1 MNFNKTKFVLK
12 PLLMRSLMIFF
23 CIIVLFI
30 ISFFLFRNVVL
41 HKVIEARISYFDKKY
56 PAKII
61 IKDYKFKG
69 ITGIEFNDI
78 YIIPENKDTLFI
90 SKSAFIQLKILPLL
104 IGKLKLNDLEISGTK
119 VNLVKIKS
127 VDNFS
132 FLLSK
137 KPKDK
142 NIKKNY
148 ASNLDVLSD
157 AIFGKIP
164 RKLLLNDFSLNII
177 FDSCKT
183 FFSIPFFKMSNNN
196 FKTIIHVKENKI
208 EQDWVSDGSLN
219 INKRTIDFRIY
230 SEQGKITI
238 PVVKNKYGLLLS
250 FDTLKAGL
258 LKNYYSNDNY
268 YLSGYSSIDKAL
280 VNHKRISSKDVNVNN
295 AAFDFD
301 IIIGK
306 NDVELDSS
314 STLAFNGFEL
324 NPYFYYKKVEKAKQ
338 FTFKLRNEF
347 LAQKLFSSLPTGLFT
362 NFEGIQTTGSIK
374 LFIDFFIDSTQPD
387 SLKFNAS
394 LAGHDFNVI
403 KYGVTDFAMINRPF
417 NYTVYEDGKP
427 ANTIIVGPDNPEFT
441 PLDDVSKY
449 LKEAILISENGGY
462 YMSSG
467 FDIASLRLA
476 IIENLKQKRF
486 VRGGSTIEM
495 QLVKNLFL
503 NKNKNIAR
511 KFEELLIVW
520 LMQTNNLCDKD
531 RMYEVYLNIVEW
543 APGIY
548 GIHEASEYYFK
559 KLPSKLTL
567 AESLFLASILP
578 KPKWFKYSFDKKGS
592 LIPEYNQMFFNGIA
606 SVLLQKEII
615 ETADTVDL
623 LSKVRLKGESVRYMA
638 KDTANYNFDL
648 LMKDE

>member
-1 MNFNKTKFVLK
+1 MSIEKNSVAFMPFLIRWLK
-12 PLLMRSLMIFF
+12 
-23 CIIVLFI
+23 IIVLFI
-30 ISFFLFRNVVL
+30 VVLFILFFSFRNNAL
-41 HKVIEARISYFDKKY
+41 HWIIEKKITDFNKKY
-56 PAKII
+56 PAKLL
-61 IKDYKFKG
+61 IKHSTFKG
-69 ITGIEFNDI
+69 FLGIEFDDI
-78 YIIPENKDTLFI
+78 YIIPENKDTLFS
-90 SKSAFIQLKILPLL
+90 SKSAYIKLRIFPLL
-104 IGKLKLNDLEISGTK
+104 LGKIKLNDLEIANSK

-137 KPKDK
+137 KPKEK
-142 NIKKNY
+142 NKVTNY
-148 ASNLDVLSD
+148 ASNLDILSD
-157 AIFGKIP
+157 AIFSKIP
-164 RKLLLNDFSLNII
+164 RNILLDNFSLNII

-183 FFSIPFFKMSNNN
+183 FFSIFDFKMYNNN
-196 FKTIIHVKENKI
+196 FKTIIHVKENKL
-208 EQDWVSDGSLN
+208 EQDWISDGSLN
-219 INKRTIDFRIY
+219 LNKRTIYFRIY

-280 VNHKRISSKDVNVNN
+280 VNHKRISLKDVNVNK

-306 NDVELDSS
+306 NDIELDSS

-338 FTFKLRNEF
+338 YTFKLRNEF
-347 LAQKLFSSLPTGLFT
+347 LAQRLFSSLPTGLFT

-374 LFIDFFIDSTQPD
+374 LFIDYYIDSSQPD

-394 LAGHDFNVI
+394 LTGHDFNVL
-403 KYGVTDFAMINRPF
+403 KYGVTDFAMINKPF
-417 NYTVYEDGKP
+417 NYIVYENGKP
-427 ANTIIVGPDNPEFT
+427 ANTIMVGPDNPEFT

-476 IIENLKQKRF
+476 IIENIKQKRF

-559 KLPSKLTL
+559 KSPSKLTL

-606 SVLLQKEII
+606 SVLLQKDVI
-615 ETADTVDL
+615 EPSDTVDL

-638 KDTANYNFDL
+638 KDTANYNIDL

>member
-1 MNFNKTKFVLK
+1 MSIDKNSVAFKPFLIRWLK
-12 PLLMRSLMIFF
+12 
-23 CIIVLFI
+23 IIVLFVVTLFI
-30 ISFFLFRNVVL
+30 LFFSFRNTAL
-41 HKVIEARISYFDKKY
+41 HLIIEKKIVDFNKKY
-56 PAKII
+56 PAKLL
-61 IKDYKFKG
+61 IKHCAFKG
-69 ITGIEFNDI
+69 FLGIEFNDI
-78 YIIPENKDTLFI
+78 YLIPENKDTLFF
-90 SKSAFIQLKILPLL
+90 SKSTYIKLKIFPLL
-104 IGKLKLNDLEISGTK
+104 LGKIKLNDLEIANAK

-132 FLLSK
+132 FLFSK
-137 KPKDK
+137 KPKEK
-142 NIKKNY
+142 NKETNY
-148 ASNLDVLSD
+148 ASNLDILSD

-164 RKLLLNDFSLNII
+164 RNILLDNFSLNIF

-183 FFSIPFFKMSNNN
+183 FFSVSDFKMSNNN
-196 FKTIIHVKENKI
+196 FKSIIHVKENKL
-208 EQDWVSDGSLN
+208 EQDWISDGSLN
-219 INKRTIDFRIY
+219 LNKKTVYFRIY
-230 SEQGKITI
+230 SDQGKITI

-324 NPYFYYKKVEKAKQ
+324 NPYFYYRKVEKAKQ
-338 FTFKLRNEF
+338 YTFKLRNEF

-374 LFIDFFIDSTQPD
+374 LFIDFFIDSSQPD

-394 LAGHDFNVI
+394 LTGHDFNVL

-427 ANTIIVGPDNPEFT
+427 ANTIMVGPDNPEFT
-441 PLDDVSKY
+441 PLDDISKY

-467 FDIASLRLA
+467 FDIGSLRLA
-476 IIENLKQKRF
+476 IIENIKQKRF

-559 KLPSKLTL
+559 KSPSKLTL

-615 ETADTVDL
+615 EHVDTVDL
-623 LSKVRLKGESVRYMA
+623 LSKVRLKGESVKYMI
-638 KDTANYNFDL
+638 KDTANFNYDL
-648 LMKDE
+648 FMKEE

>member
-1 MNFNKTKFVLK
+1 MSIDKNSVAFKPFLIRWLK
-12 PLLMRSLMIFF
+12 
-23 CIIVLFI
+23 IIVLFVVTLFI
-30 ISFFLFRNVVL
+30 LFFSFRNTAL
-41 HKVIEARISYFDKKY
+41 HLIIEKKIVDFNKKY
-56 PAKII
+56 PAKLL
-61 IKDYKFKG
+61 IKHCAFKG
-69 ITGIEFNDI
+69 FLGIEFNDI
-78 YIIPENKDTLFI
+78 YLIPENKDTLFF
-90 SKSAFIQLKILPLL
+90 SKSTYIKLKIFPLL
-104 IGKLKLNDLEISGTK
+104 LGKIKLNDLEIANAK

-132 FLLSK
+132 FLFSK
-137 KPKDK
+137 KPKEK
-142 NIKKNY
+142 NKETNY
-148 ASNLDVLSD
+148 ASNLDILSD

-164 RKLLLNDFSLNII
+164 RNILLDNFSLNIF

-183 FFSIPFFKMSNNN
+183 FFSVSDFKMSNNN
-196 FKTIIHVKENKI
+196 FKSIIHVKENKL
-208 EQDWVSDGSLN
+208 EQDWISDGSLN
-219 INKRTIDFRIY
+219 LNKKTVYFRIY
-230 SEQGKITI
+230 SDQGKITI

-324 NPYFYYKKVEKAKQ
+324 NPYFYYRKVEKAKQ
-338 FTFKLRNEF
+338 YTFKLRNEF

-374 LFIDFFIDSTQPD
+374 LFIDFFIDSSQPD

-394 LAGHDFNVI
+394 LTGHDFNVL

-427 ANTIIVGPDNPEFT
+427 ANTIMVGPDNPEFT
-441 PLDDVSKY
+441 PLDDISKY

-467 FDIASLRLA
+467 FDIGSLRLA
-476 IIENLKQKRF
+476 IIENIKQKRF

-615 ETADTVDL
+615 EHVDTVDL
-623 LSKVRLKGESVRYMA
+623 LSKVRLKGESVKYMI
-638 KDTANYNFDL
+638 KDTANFNYDL
-648 LMKDE
+648 FMKEE